1 MSTPILAGGRTISRG
16 ADHTDGLASAKHHSE
31 WQIAARRFAR
41 NKLALVGA
49 GFIAVLLAC
58 AVLAPVLSPHDP
70 TAMHPSQR
78 LASPGTSFLLGS
90 DEMGRDVL
98 SRLIYGARISLQVSL
113 LAVGIALAIGT
124 ALGLLAGF
132 YAGLVDNAI
141 MRLMDVIFAFPDI
154 LLAIAI
160 MAVLGSSLRNVMIA
174 IGIVYIPIFA
184 RTTRAMVLA
193 VKEQPYV
200 EAARSLGVSDLRL
213 IARHILPNV
222 AAPVLVQATLL
233 LGFAIVV
240 EAALSFLG
248 LGTQPPNPSWGIM
261 LSDGRG
267 FMEIAPWLAVFPG
280 VAVFLAVLS
289 FNIVGDALREALD
302 PNLR

>member
-1 MSTPILAGGRTISRG
+1 MSQTDLARSQTLSHGVHRTNAL
-16 ADHTDGLASAKHHSE
+16 ADAKHRSE
-31 WQIAARRFAR
+31 WSIAARRFAR

-49 GFIAVLLAC
+49 AVIVVLMVCAVFAPLLA
-58 AVLAPVLSPHDP
+58 PQDP
-70 TAMHPSQR
+70 TKMHPRQR
-78 LASPGTSFLLGS
+78 LASPGASFLLGS
-90 DEMGRDVL
+90 DEMGRDIV
-98 SRLIYGARISLQVSL
+98 SRLIYGARISLEVSL
-113 LAVGIALAIGT
+113 LSVGIALVVGT
-124 ALGLLAGF
+124 TLGTLAGF
-132 YAGLVDNAI
+132 YPGWIDNGV

-160 MAVLGSSLRNVMIA
+160 MAVLGSSLRNVMLA

-184 RTTRAMVLA
+184 RTTRAMVLT

-200 EAARSLGVSDLRL
+200 EAARSIGVSGMRL
-213 IARHILPNV
+213 AARHILPNA
-222 AAPVLVQATLL
+222 AAPILVQVTLL

-267 FMEIAPWLAVFPG
+267 FMEVAPWLAIFPG
-280 VAVFLAVLS
+280 VTVFLAVLS

>member
-1 MSTPILAGGRTISRG
+1 MSQQEVTHERVSLRPSASVGSLADVRHR
-16 ADHTDGLASAKHHSE
+16 SE
-31 WQIAARRFAR
+31 WARTARRFAR
-41 NKLALVGA
+41 NKLAVAGA
-49 GFIAVLLAC
+49 AIIGVLLAC
-58 AVLAPVLSPHDP
+58 AVLAPVVAPHDP
-70 TAMHPSQR
+70 TEMNPRQR
-78 LASPGTSFLLGS
+78 LESPSGAFLLGT
-90 DEMGRDVL
+90 DEMGRDIL
-98 SRLIYGARISLQVSL
+98 SRLIFGARISLQVSA
-113 LAVGIALAIGT
+113 LAVGIALVVGA
-124 ALGLLAGF
+124 ALGLMAGF
-132 YAGLVDNAI
+132 YPGLIDNAV

-160 MAVLGSSLRNVMIA
+160 MAVLGSSLRNVMLA

-184 RTTRAMVLA
+184 RTTRAMVLT

-200 EAARSLGVSDLRL
+200 EAARAAGVPEARL
-213 IARHILPNV
+213 LTRHILPNA
-222 AAPVLVQATLL
+222 AAPVLVQVTLL

-267 FMEIAPWLAVFPG
+267 FMEVAPWLAIFPG
-280 VAVFLAVLS
+280 VTVFLAVIS